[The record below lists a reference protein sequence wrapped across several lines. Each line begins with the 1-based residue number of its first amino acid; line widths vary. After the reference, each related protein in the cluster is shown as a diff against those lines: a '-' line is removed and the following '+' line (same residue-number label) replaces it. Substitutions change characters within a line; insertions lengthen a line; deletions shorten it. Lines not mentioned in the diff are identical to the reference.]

1 MLAVTP
7 GDPGAVLRPEVNV
20 VVSSRR
26 AGAPPGLQHALRAL
40 PEWSR
45 NVTARRSELPAA
57 AASLLE
63 PLRSLELRAALHG
76 QLVDIAREYC
86 DVLGYSEVEASLEL
100 IKGVTCPRFHADSVE
115 VRCLCTLCGPGT
127 LWVEDRHVDR
137 ARLRSLPHGDP
148 VGWSAIT
155 HPSAVQAAAPGEV
168 LYLKGSRY
176 PGAEGRG
183 AVHRS
188 PDADPSTPRLL
199 LKLDDPRAGACA
211 AGCTHRH

>member
-1 MLAVTP
+1 MQA
-7 GDPGAVLRPEVNV
+7 
-20 VVSSRR
+20 
-26 AGAPPGLQHALRAL
+26 
-40 PEWSR
+40 
-45 NVTARRSELPAA
+45 
-57 AASLLE
+57 
-63 PLRSLELRAALHG
+63 
-76 QLVDIAREYC
+76 
-86 DVLGYSEVEASLEL
+86 
-100 IKGVTCPRFHADSVE
+100 
-115 VRCLCTLCGPGT
+115 GT

>member
-45 NVTARRSELPAA
+45 NVRALWELADCLGTQWVGRRRSPPTLFPAAPARRSLQVTARRSELPAA

-86 DVLGYSEVEASLEL
+86 DVLGAPEVSSVS
-100 IKGVTCPRFHADSVE
+100 KRF
-115 VRCLCTLCGPGT
+115 
-127 LWVEDRHVDR
+127 
-137 ARLRSLPHGDP
+137 
-148 VGWSAIT
+148 
-155 HPSAVQAAAPGEV
+155 
-168 LYLKGSRY
+168 KF
-176 PGAEGRG
+176 
-183 AVHRS
+183 
-188 PDADPSTPRLL
+188 
-199 LKLDDPRAGACA
+199 
-211 AGCTHRH
+211 